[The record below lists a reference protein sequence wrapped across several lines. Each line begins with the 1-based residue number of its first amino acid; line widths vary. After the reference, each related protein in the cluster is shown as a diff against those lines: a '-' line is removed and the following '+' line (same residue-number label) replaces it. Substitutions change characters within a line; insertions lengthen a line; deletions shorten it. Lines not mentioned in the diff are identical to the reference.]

1 MFASLGCAS
10 DHGVFWEP
18 VHPVLCKG
26 GWHLSFDQ
34 SSNEPAPH
42 KFSAVLG
49 TAAHNLQFQPAQRH
63 PAEVSSF
70 MLTLKFFFLL
80 FVFFKSQ
87 VLLLLVYCSPTKLSG
102 VRIVYVLC
110 RHLPKLQRLLESDDV
125 NMRIAAGETIA
136 LLFELA
142 RDIDSVSL
150 QLLFNFPNT
159 RLS

>member
-70 MLTLKFFFLL
+70 MPTLKFFFFLITSSAA
-80 FVFFKSQ
+80 FS
-87 VLLLLVYCSPTKLSG
+87 LLLSNQVKWSKN
-102 VRIVYVLC
+102 YVFC
-110 RHLPKLQRLLESDDV
+110 RHLLKLQRLLESDDV

>member
-1 MFASLGCAS
+1 MLSSLGCAS

-42 KFSAVLG
+42 KLSAVLG

-70 MLTLKFFFLL
+70 MLTLKFFNHY
-80 FVFFKSQ
+80 Q
-87 VLLLLVYCSPTKLSG
+87 VLLLLIYCSPTKLSG
-102 VRIVYVLC
+102 VRIAYVLC